1 MSSKRGGNIF
11 RTVTFR
17 IVLWYAALFIV
28 SSFGVFLFIYFTL
41 ASSLHHRMD
50 DNLLVDAQEFTSIY
64 NAGGV
69 EGLRSEFEIEAKS
82 EGTER
87 VFLRLMSPELAV
99 LASSDTTRW
108 GGLDAHPDGALRP
121 PDDRPVFRT
130 LTLPNHSEGVR
141 FIFKKTSDGNII
153 QMGQTLR
160 EDQRLMARYREN
172 FGAAIAVMAVLGIVV
187 AWILAR
193 HAMKGVERVTQT
205 AVRIS
210 EGDLTLRVPLGSE
223 GEEIDKLAIAFNNML
238 ERIQL
243 LVAELKDMTN
253 NIAHDLRSPITR
265 IRGVAETTLTG
276 EQRIDEYQ
284 EMAVAVVEESDRL
297 VGMINTMLELAH
309 TESGIADFSIEPV
322 DLGKVVRDAYELF
335 QPVAEDE
342 GIRFEI
348 DLPQEALIV
357 SGDVTR
363 LQRVLANLLD
373 NAIKYTEAGGRVRLE
388 AKRNKSDVT
397 VSVID
402 SGIGISGADLP
413 HIFERFYRHDRSRS
427 TPGSGLGLTLALAFA
442 RAHGGDITATSAPG
456 EGATF
461 TVTLPRRAV
470 PS

>member
-1 MSSKRGGNIF
+1 MSSKRGSSIF

-17 IVLWYAALFIV
+17 IVLWYAALFVV
-28 SSFGVFLFIYFTL
+28 SSFGVSLFIYFTL
-41 ASSLHHRMD
+41 ASSLRHRMD

-64 NAGGV
+64 NAGGIAA
-69 EGLRSEFEIEAKS
+69 LQAEFEIEAKS

-87 VFLRLMSPELAV
+87 VFLRLLSPELAV
-99 LASSDTTRW
+99 LASSDTSKW
-108 GGLDAHPDGALRP
+108 SGLDTYPDGALRP
-121 PDDRPVFRT
+121 ADTRAVFRT
-130 LTLPNHSEGVR
+130 LTLPNHREGVR
-141 FIFKKTSDGNII
+141 VIFKKTSDGNII
-153 QMGQTLR
+153 EMGQTLR
-160 EDQRLMARYREN
+160 EDRRLMARYREN
-172 FGAAIAVMAVLGIVV
+172 FGAAIAVMAVLGVAV
-187 AWILAR
+187 AWILAKR
-193 HAMKGVERVTQT
+193 AMKGVERVTQT

-223 GEEIDKLAIAFNNML
+223 GDEIEKLAKAFNNML

-276 EQRIDEYQ
+276 EQRMDEYQ

-309 TESGIADFSIEPV
+309 TESGIADFSMEPV
-322 DLGKVVRDAYELF
+322 DLGQVVRDAYELF

-342 GIRFEI
+342 RILLEI
-348 DLPQEALIV
+348 DLPQEDLIV

-402 SGIGISGADLP
+402 SGMGISGAELP
-413 HIFERFYRHDRSRS
+413 HVFERFYRHDRSRS
-427 TPGSGLGLTLALAFA
+427 TPGSGLGLTLALAFV
-442 RAHGGDITATSAPG
+442 RAHGGDITVTSAPG

-470 PS
+470 SS

>member
-1 MSSKRGGNIF
+1 MSSKRGDSIF
-11 RTVTFR
+11 RTVAFR

-28 SSFGVFLFIYFTL
+28 SSFGTFLVIYFTL
-41 ASSLHHRMD
+41 DSSLRHRMD
-50 DNLLVDAQEFTSIY
+50 HNLFVDAEEFKAIY
-64 NAGGV
+64 DAEGIGG
-69 EGLRSEFEIEAKS
+69 LKSEFRIEAQS

-87 VFLRLMSPELAV
+87 VFLRLLSPELAV
-99 LASSDTTRW
+99 LVSSDTSRW
-108 GGLDAHPDGALRP
+108 SGLETHPDGAVRP
-121 PDDRPVFRT
+121 PDERVVFRT
-130 LTLPNHSEGVR
+130 LNLPNHRDGVR
-141 FIFKKTSDGNII
+141 VIYVKTSDGNII
-153 QMGQTLR
+153 QMGQTLK
-160 EDQRLMARYREN
+160 EDSRLLHRYREN
-172 FGAAIAVMAVLGIVV
+172 FGAVIAVLVVCGVIV

-193 HAMKGVERVTQT
+193 RAIAGVERVTQT

-210 EGDLTLRVPLGSE
+210 GGDLTLRVPHGKE
-223 GEEIDKLAIAFNNML
+223 GREIEKLANAFNNML

-276 EQRIDEYQ
+276 EQRMDEYQ

-309 TESGIADFSIEPV
+309 TESGIADFSMEPV
-322 DLGKVVRDAYELF
+322 DVGQVLRDAYELF

-388 AKRNKSDVT
+388 AKRNKPDVT

-442 RAHGGDITATSAPG
+442 RAHGGDITVTSAPG